1 MKLRRDSKVDGMSR
15 ALTDPF
21 ARARVDA
28 LIERF
33 RIRGVRMLPLDI
45 IASLTDV
52 GLDADAAEILAE
64 AVLARMRERVSP
76 ADELALPV
84 GRPPAAS
91 IAREA
96 ISWTSTRAA
105 RRNA

>member
-1 MKLRRDSKVDGMSR
+1 MNFERTRKVDGMSR
-15 ALTDPF
+15 ALADPF

-45 IASLTDV
+45 IAALTDV

-76 ADELALPV
+76 ADELALQG
-84 GRPPAAS
+84 GRPRAS
-91 IAREA
+91 PVARET
-96 ISWTSTRAA
+96 ISWKR
-105 RRNA
+105 

>member
-1 MKLRRDSKVDGMSR
+1 MDDVSR
-15 ALTDPF
+15 ALADPF
-21 ARARVDA
+21 TRARVDA

-33 RIRGVRMLPLDI
+33 RIRRVRMLPLDI
-45 IASLTDV
+45 IAALTDS
-52 GLDADAAEILAE
+52 GLRADAAEILAE

-91 IAREA
+91 IA
-96 ISWTSTRAA
+96 
-105 RRNA
+105 